1 MNVDENVDG
10 TPMHVVELWFSDGS
24 LVVQAEKSLF
34 RVSGAVLAARSSV
47 FNDMLGIAQP
57 ADTETIDGCP
67 MVRLPD
73 SAEDVTCFFRAIFDS
88 SFFEPYPCKVSFGN
102 ALSIA
107 RLSHKY
113 SVDYL
118 LRRALV
124 HLSYEFPTTLSA
136 FDKWPDMCSTDFREV
151 KHGLSPYVAVVQ
163 LARQVNAP
171 WMLPLAFYKLA
182 SADGK
187 IIQKVLR
194 CKVFKKHAARLEDND
209 KLVFLTCSIL
219 LAGLESKAV
228 SFLHSSD
235 KCASSKKCNTAR
247 LSALTQVQ
255 NSVEE
260 AVGPDP
266 LDVGLNADVW
276 DILEEGCSNL
286 GQASRNLWTAS
297 STSFLMEYILSLVP
311 TMALR
316 EGKDG
321 FRCEL
326 DTGKGGYC

>member
-1 MNVDENVDG
+1 MDN
-10 TPMHVVELWFSDGS
+10 TPTPVEELWFSDGS
-24 LVVQAEKSLF
+24 LVVQAGKSLF

-47 FNDMLGIAQP
+47 FKDMLGIAQP
-57 ADTETIDGCP
+57 VETETIDGCP

-88 SFFEPYPCKVSFGN
+88 SFFEPYPCKVSFES

-136 FDKWPDMCSTDFREV
+136 FDKGSDMCSTDFREV
-151 KHGLSPYVAVVQ
+151 KHGLSLRWSPYVAVIQ
-163 LARQVNAP
+163 LARQVNAL
-171 WMLPLAFYKLA
+171 WILPLAFYKLA
-182 SADGK
+182 SSDGE
-187 IIQKVLR
+187 IIQRVLR
-194 CKVFKKHAARLEDND
+194 CTVFKQHAARLGDDD
-209 KLVFLTCSIL
+209 KLVFLTCSVL
-219 LAGLESKAV
+219 LAGLEGKAV

-247 LSALTQVQ
+247 LSALTQLQ

-266 LDVGLNADVW
+266 LDVWCNADVW
-276 DILEEGCSNL
+276 DTLQEGCCVKCYKL
-286 GQASRNLWTAS
+286 LYQA
-297 STSFLMEYILSLVP
+297 
-311 TMALR
+311 
-316 EGKDG
+316 
-321 FRCEL
+321 CEQARQPIWDKL
-326 DTGKGGYC
+326 PEICGLPPWAELEKMKAEVLNM